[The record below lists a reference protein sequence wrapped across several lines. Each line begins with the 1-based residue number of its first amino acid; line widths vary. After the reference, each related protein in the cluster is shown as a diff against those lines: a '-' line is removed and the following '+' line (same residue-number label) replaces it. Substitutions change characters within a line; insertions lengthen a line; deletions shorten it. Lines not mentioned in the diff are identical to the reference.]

1 MSEKGNPLGIA
12 ASDWAIVEQLIEPAA
27 PKVRQGLTVNEGFR
41 IVCLGETGSG
51 KTTLMRAIVYGT
63 IAKCYSNFALIH
75 DTKSFAF
82 PEYPKSIMSPDV
94 ATFRARGFQPSD
106 IPVVSFRGDPRAD
119 VSVTAEEVAR
129 YSKWLAQ
136 KGRIDPATGRWTT
149 NPHEL
154 VIEELAA
161 AASGG
166 RKHVSAP
173 SVLWA
178 LEQGRKVGVSV
189 LGTTQSVR
197 KVPLDILEQS
207 SAIVFFRLT
216 GSSSNYL
223 SNSMGLDPNMIQT
236 IAGPNGEGLPNY
248 SFCLYM
254 KSVPWD
260 GEIHRLDPRTARMF
274 E

>member
-1 MSEKGNPLGIA
+1 MSSSANPLGIA
-12 ASDWAIVEQLIEPAA
+12 PADWAIVDELISPAA
-27 PKVRQGLTVNEGFR
+27 PKERQGMTVNEGFR

-63 IAKCYSNFALIH
+63 IAKGYSNFALIH

-82 PEYPKSIMSPDV
+82 PEYPKSIMSPNV
-94 ATFRARGFQPSD
+94 PTFQARGFQPSD
-106 IPVVSFRGDPRAD
+106 IPVVSFRGDPRGD
-119 VSVTAEEVAR
+119 VECTAEEVAR

-136 KGRIDPATGRWTT
+136 KGRVDPATGRWTT

-161 AASGG
+161 AATGG
-166 RKHVSAP
+166 RKHVKSP

-216 GSSSNYL
+216 GSSVNYL
-223 SNSMGLDPNMIQT
+223 RGNMRLDDQMINT
-236 IAGPNGEGLPNY
+236 IAGPSGEGLPNY

-260 GEIHRLDPRTARMF
+260 GKTHRLDPRTARMF